1 MKGGEKSLKSDGDGG
16 TRHERIS
23 PTKEDVAKRLYEWVC
38 QCLVV
43 RFEERAKE
51 CNKVAR
57 LTTNMGSRSESN
69 TPATCKGEGR
79 RIQVRGVTGLRP
91 ETR

>member
-1 MKGGEKSLKSDGDGG
+1 MKGGEKSLKPNGDGG
-16 TRHERIS
+16 TRHERIFIV
-23 PTKEDVAKRLYEWVC
+23 KETLARVRYERYC

-51 CNKVAR
+51 CSRVAR
-57 LTTNMGSRSESN
+57 LTHRGSRSESD
-69 TPATCKGEGR
+69 TPASRKGKGR
-79 RIQVRGVTGLRP
+79 PIQVGGVTGLRP